1 MEITSVD
8 KFNIFDI
15 KAIKDK
21 WLIWNNRRAMIFEYL
36 GNFGSSQMYTII
48 KEANLDY
55 QIKIIK
61 EEGSSAIKELL
72 QTPFLDFGKIQKN
85 INDEFGIII
94 NDDNREEIELNC
106 LSEELIKQ
114 FIIDKYIA
122 RHYLIINFPQ
132 EKELDVEQI
141 LFKLFIRAAEKNIHI
156 RILEENDINA
166 YVFNNINYP
175 IKYGQEFNE
184 FNIDKEQQYFE
195 DAVDD
200 KFIIRLIRKLDNS
213 NEQFWL
219 FFKKLINNIEKVFFQ
234 AKVDGITTSI
244 WHILNQR
251 MEKGNNYFR
260 IGNNFQGSIIL
271 RGMPLEDFNML
282 KYFFNFLEVGDSV
295 VINLYPPEKHIL
307 KELTRELTGLDKIY
321 WAEDVAATNRQ
332 WESYMQLII
341 NFNDVSNYLLDKR
354 INQFQLDIGS
364 DFYTQRIDS
373 VMSRGINTMLW
384 MGINLLQNERSFSD
398 LKLRQN
404 LLF

>member
-1 MEITSVD
+1 
-8 KFNIFDI
+8 
-15 KAIKDK
+15 
-21 WLIWNNRRAMIFEYL
+21 MIFEYL

-244 WHILNQR
+244 
-251 MEKGNNYFR
+251 
-260 IGNNFQGSIIL
+260 
-271 RGMPLEDFNML
+271 
-282 KYFFNFLEVGDSV
+282 
-295 VINLYPPEKHIL
+295 
-307 KELTRELTGLDKIY
+307 
-321 WAEDVAATNRQ
+321 
-332 WESYMQLII
+332 
-341 NFNDVSNYLLDKR
+341 
-354 INQFQLDIGS
+354 
-364 DFYTQRIDS
+364 
-373 VMSRGINTMLW
+373 
-384 MGINLLQNERSFSD
+384 
-398 LKLRQN
+398 
-404 LLF
+404 